1 MSRCLV
7 RGSLNIDEFFYVSDV
22 VRPGQTIS
30 STKFERRGGGK
41 GANQAAAVARAGGA
55 VSLVGAV
62 GEDGEWLVHD
72 LEGYGVSVAD
82 VSIVKEVTG
91 RAIVQLTPEGENCII
106 LHKGANYALP
116 DLPTQGD
123 FERHFASISHLLLQN
138 EIPWA
143 STLAYLL
150 HAHTHGI
157 VTIFNPSPM
166 PSDAQLHSFPWTK
179 LSWLIVNQGEA
190 ENLLRVIGED
200 SINQGNEAGY
210 HADWPNDDA
219 LRVAF
224 STFNRLS
231 HSRALAS
238 TAIVCT
244 LGAAGVLASI
254 QTPKE
259 TFYLPAATLQGDVRD
274 TTGAGDCFT
283 GYFVADLMQF
293 GNGQPSNAEMVE
305 LLRLSAQAAG
315 MCVERNGAMESIP
328 ERTVVE
334 ARLLVETKTE

>member
-1 MSRCLV
+1 
-7 RGSLNIDEFFYVSDV
+7 
-22 VRPGQTIS
+22 
-30 STKFERRGGGK
+30 
-41 GANQAAAVARAGGA
+41 
-55 VSLVGAV
+55 
-62 GEDGEWLVHD
+62 
-72 LEGYGVSVAD
+72 
-82 VSIVKEVTG
+82 
-91 RAIVQLTPEGENCII
+91 
-106 LHKGANYALP
+106 
-116 DLPTQGD
+116 
-123 FERHFASISHLLLQN
+123 
-138 EIPWA
+138 
-143 STLAYLL
+143 
-150 HAHTHGI
+150 
-157 VTIFNPSPM
+157 M

-305 LLRLSAQAAG
+305 LLRLSAQVCPCG
-315 MCVERNGAMESIP
+315 CN
-328 ERTVVE
+328 
-334 ARLLVETKTE
+334 